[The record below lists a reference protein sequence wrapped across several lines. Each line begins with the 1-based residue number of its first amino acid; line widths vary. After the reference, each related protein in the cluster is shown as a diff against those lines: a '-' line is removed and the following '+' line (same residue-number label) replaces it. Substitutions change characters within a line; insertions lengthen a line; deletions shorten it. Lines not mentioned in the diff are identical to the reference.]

1 MTSDNGS
8 NFIGSKTDLMEL
20 QQMYNELKSS
30 DGIEMLVN
38 KYDLRWKFS
47 PARTPHFGGIW
58 ERAVRSMKL
67 VLKKAMKEHQL
78 TYDEFETCLCTTES
92 ILNSRP
98 ILPLDSL
105 SPEGPSSLTARHFLI
120 GRHLR
125 IPPIT
130 SHENIKISH
139 LKRWNLVQRLQPNIW
154 KMFHTRY
161 MQSLQARN
169 KWKEKSVNLKIGDI
183 VIVKDQSLAGKNWP
197 LAIIT
202 NTFPGKDKLIRV
214 VKIRCHGKTYLRGI
228 NQLTLLTS
236 SADEPAPPPEDV
248 QA

>member
-1 MTSDNGS
+1 MPAEMTSENGS

-67 VLKKAMKEHQL
+67 VLKKVIKEHQL
-78 TYDEFETCLCTTES
+78 TYNEFETCLCTTES

-98 ILPLDSL
+98 ILPLHSL
-105 SPEGPSSLTARHFLI
+105 SPEGPSSLTAGHFLI

-125 IPPIT
+125 IPTIP
-130 SHENIKISH
+130 SNENIKISH
-139 LKRWNLVQRLQPNIW
+139 LKR
-154 KMFHTRY
+154 
-161 MQSLQARN
+161 
-169 KWKEKSVNLKIGDI
+169 
-183 VIVKDQSLAGKNWP
+183 
-197 LAIIT
+197 
-202 NTFPGKDKLIRV
+202 
-214 VKIRCHGKTYLRGI
+214 
-228 NQLTLLTS
+228 
-236 SADEPAPPPEDV
+236 
-248 QA
+248 

>member
-1 MTSDNGS
+1 
-8 NFIGSKTDLMEL
+8 
-20 QQMYNELKSS
+20 MYNELKSS

-38 KYDLRWKFS
+38 KYDLRWKFF

-67 VLKKAMKEHQL
+67 VLKKVLKEHQL
-78 TYDEFETCLCTTES
+78 TYNEFETCLGTTES

-105 SPEGPSSLTARHFLI
+105 SPEGPSSLTAGHFLI

-125 IPPIT
+125 IPPIP

-139 LKRWNLVQRLQPNIW
+139 LKRWNLVQRLQINIW
-154 KMFHTRY
+154 KVFYTRH
-161 MQSLQARN
+161 MLSLQARN

-183 VIVKDQSLAGKNWP
+183 VIVKDQSIAGKNWP

-202 NTFPGKDKLIRV
+202 NTFPGKDKHIRV
-214 VKIRCHGKTYLRGI
+214 VKIRCHGNTYLRGI

-236 SADEPAPPPEDV
+236 YADEPALPPEDV